1 MLKLLLRL
9 RRKKMA
15 TIKIC
20 DKCGS
25 TEGKFVIILPSCGE
39 IDLCIDCYSRLFEW
53 LPEEEERIVENV

>member
-1 MLKLLLRL
+1 
-9 RRKKMA
+9 MA